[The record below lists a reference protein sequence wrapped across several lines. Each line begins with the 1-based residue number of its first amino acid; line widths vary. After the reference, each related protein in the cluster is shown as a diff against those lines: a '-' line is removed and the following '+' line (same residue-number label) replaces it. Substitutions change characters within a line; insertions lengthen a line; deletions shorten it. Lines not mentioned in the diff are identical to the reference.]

1 MSRRVRT
8 AARIGAF
15 AVLALLLS
23 GCVKLNMDLSI
34 NSDDTVSG
42 TIQVGIQ
49 KELVELTGQSIDDL
63 LGTEVPL
70 PSDVPGV
77 TVEPFDD
84 GEFVGQQF
92 DFESVPISEF
102 AGTGAEEINI
112 SRSGDTYVVTGTLD
126 LSSGLSGATGLTGL
140 GVSGAELFESAD
152 LSIAFTFP
160 GDVIEANG
168 QVDGNTVTYTPV
180 FGERLEINATGSA
193 VDDGDG
199 GSSGGDDGDSNL
211 VLILIIVGAV
221 IVAAI
226 VIYLIVRSRRSGG
239 GGATPGFG
247 EAPATAPV
255 GDAPPSAPSAPSAG
269 APPPMPPP
277 APPPPPSDA

>member
-8 AARIGAF
+8 FARIGGF
-15 AVLALLLS
+15 AVLALLLT

-42 TIQVGIQ
+42 NIQVGIQ

-63 LGTEVPL
+63 LGTEVPI

-92 DFESVPISEF
+92 VFESVPIAEF
-102 AGTGAEEINI
+102 AGTGAEEISI
-112 SRSGDTYVVTGTLD
+112 TRSGDTFVVTGTLD

-180 FGERLEINATGSA
+180 FGERLEIDATGSA
-193 VDDGDG
+193 IDDGDAG
-199 GSSGGDDGDSNL
+199 AAGGDDGGSNL

-221 IVAAI
+221 IVAGI
-226 VIYLIVRSRRSGG
+226 VIYLIVRSRRGGG
-239 GGATPGFG
+239 GGAATPGF

-255 GDAPPSAPSAPSAG
+255 GGAPPAAPTAG
-269 APPPMPPP
+269 TPPPMPPP
-277 APPPPPSDA
+277 APPPPPSDT

>member
-8 AARIGAF
+8 SARIGAF
-15 AVLALLLS
+15 AVLALLLT
-23 GCVKLNMDLSI
+23 GCVKLNMNLSI

-63 LGTEVPL
+63 LGTEVPI

-77 TVEPFDD
+77 TVEPFEDD
-84 GEFVGQQF
+84 EFVGQQF
-92 DFESVPISEF
+92 VFESVPISEF

-152 LSIAFTFP
+152 LSIVFSFP
-160 GDVIEANG
+160 GDVIDANG

-193 VDDGDG
+193 VDDGDAG
-199 GSSGGDDGDSNL
+199 AAGGDDGGSNL

-226 VIYLIVRSRRSGG
+226 VIFLIVRSRRGRG
-239 GGATPGFG
+239 GGAATPGSG

-255 GDAPPSAPSAPSAG
+255 GDTPSAPAAG
-269 APPPMPPP
+269 TPPPMPPP